1 MWEKIKEK
9 IMRQRI
15 RRSYTINVVRILYI
29 LKAEIR
35 TGTETM
41 IRIYKRELCP

>member
-15 RRSYTINVVRILYI
+15 RSYTINVVRILYI

-41 IRIYKRELCP
+41 IRIYKRELCT